1 MSKSS
6 IALLLWLKCFLF
18 FFRFFLASFYTK
30 YDTVHFVIN
39 LAALGLGVIPK
50 LPQLHGVRIFGINKW

>member
-1 MSKSS
+1 MAKMFF
-6 IALLLWLKCFLF
+6 IF